1 MQGQR
6 RSSEMYQKYFT
17 EYRSGKSVPDLS
29 REYGVPTQT
38 LYKKFADMGGKKS
51 EKKTNIKRAP
61 VAAPVTLQLASPT
74 QKNKIVFIIVDR
86 NQAREILD
94 EVL

>member
-1 MQGQR
+1 
-6 RSSEMYQKYFT
+6 MYQKYFT

-51 EKKTNIKRAP
+51 QN
-61 VAAPVTLQLASPT
+61 
-74 QKNKIVFIIVDR
+74 
-86 NQAREILD
+86 
-94 EVL
+94 